1 MPGLWVCFL
10 CVFEL
15 TDLMGSFVESDIFFL
30 FSPMIGGLTWC
41 TTVQVLLLQTRL
53 EEELELR
60 SVLESALSNVFGALT
75 SFPHHLP
82 IAVRSRIS

>member
-1 MPGLWVCFL
+1 
-10 CVFEL
+10 
-15 TDLMGSFVESDIFFL
+15 
-30 FSPMIGGLTWC
+30 MIGGLTWC

-60 SVLESALSNVFGALT
+60 SVLESALSNVSGALT